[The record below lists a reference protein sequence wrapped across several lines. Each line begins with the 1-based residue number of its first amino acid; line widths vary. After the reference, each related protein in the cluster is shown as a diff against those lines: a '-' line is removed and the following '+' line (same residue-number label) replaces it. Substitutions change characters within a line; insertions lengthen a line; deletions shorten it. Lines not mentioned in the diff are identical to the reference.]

1 MLKQDDYIKGKLVEM
16 GWRFGQSYIGS
27 GGHIAGE
34 LIMATLA
41 NRTRIGWSSWLQT
54 FDRIPLHMAEAE
66 MPALVHPSIW
76 EPNFMKLLQAV
87 DGIFDGSVPDKS
99 KGALYW
105 GDLAKIERPWFLEK
119 IVQAKALNFEGVE
132 IPAHERVA
140 NINGL
145 NFWK

>member
-1 MLKQDDYIKGKLVEM
+1 MLKQDDYVKGRLVEM
-16 GWRFGQSYIGS
+16 GWRFGQSYTGA
-27 GGHIAGE
+27 GGHVAGE
-34 LIMATLA
+34 MIMSTLA

-54 FDRIPLHMAEAE
+54 FDRIPQHMAEAE
-66 MPALVHPSIW
+66 MPPLVHPSIW

-99 KGALYW
+99 HGALYW

-119 IVQAKALNFEGVE
+119 IVQGKTLNFEGVE
-132 IPAHERVA
+132 IPAHQRVA

-145 NFWK
+145 NFWS